1 MDRRNIKMKIG
12 ISALVLGKQG
22 RHEDGRS
29 GVIMQE
35 LTGYQLVQL
44 AVFPDQMP
52 RFQKSLMQLT
62 NIDQLADISASARTP
77 KMLLLRPEFTKFWLV
92 RKRGEGQTLV
102 KALAHYF
109 PLDLTGSKVVI
120 RLSGADAA
128 RLINRFCAVD
138 LSCPKGKFLATA
150 LHHVPVHILKS
161 SATAYLLFLPRSYA
175 ESLAELLYHSAL
187 QFGVDVKS
195 VAEWSMKK

>member
-1 MDRRNIKMKIG
+1 MTTG
-12 ISALVLGKQG
+12 ISSLFLGKQG
-22 RHEDGRS
+22 RHEEGRS
-29 GVIMQE
+29 GIIMQE

-52 RFQKSLMQLT
+52 QFQTSLKQLI
-62 NIDQLADISASARTP
+62 NIDQLADVSASVRTSD
-77 KMLLLRPEFTKFWLV
+77 MLLLRPEFTKFWLV
-92 RKRGEGQTLV
+92 RQRCEDQLDSKS
-102 KALAHYF
+102 LAHYF
-109 PLDLTGSKVVI
+109 PLDLTGSKVVM

-150 LHHVPVHILKS
+150 LLHVPVHILKA

-175 ESLAELLYHSAL
+175 ESLAELLHHSAL

-195 VAEWSMKK
+195 VAEWSMKN

>member
-1 MDRRNIKMKIG
+1 
-12 ISALVLGKQG
+12 
-22 RHEDGRS
+22 
-29 GVIMQE
+29 MQE

-44 AVFPDQMP
+44 AVFPDQISQ
-52 RFQKSLMQLT
+52 FQTSLMQLI
-62 NIDQLADISASARTP
+62 NIDQLADISSSARTSN
-77 KMLLLRPEFTKFWLV
+77 MILLRPEFTKFWLV
-92 RKRGEGQTLV
+92 RQRGGEQTLF
-102 KALAHYF
+102 KSLANYF
-109 PLDLTGSKVVI
+109 PLDLTGSKVVMW
-120 RLSGADAA
+120 LSGADAA

-195 VAEWSMKK
+195 VAEWNLKK

>member
-1 MDRRNIKMKIG
+1 MNGRNDKMTTG

-22 RHEDGRS
+22 RHEEGRS

-44 AVFPDQMP
+44 AVFPDQMS
-52 RFQKSLMQLT
+52 RFRASLMQLI
-62 NIDQLADISASARTP
+62 NIDQLADISASARTSN
-77 KMLLLRPEFTKFWLV
+77 MLLLRPEFTKFWLV
-92 RKRGEGQTLV
+92 RKRGEKQPLF

-109 PLDLTGSKVVI
+109 PLDLTGSKVVM

-128 RLINRFCAVD
+128 QLMNRFCAVD

-195 VAEWSMKK
+195 VAEWSIKK